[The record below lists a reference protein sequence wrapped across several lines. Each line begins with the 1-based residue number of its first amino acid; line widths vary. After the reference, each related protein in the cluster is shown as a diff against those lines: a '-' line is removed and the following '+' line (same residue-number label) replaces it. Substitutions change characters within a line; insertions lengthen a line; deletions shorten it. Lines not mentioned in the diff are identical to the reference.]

1 MRSSFASQEVS
12 SSAGSSS
19 KTREVPLTAASD
31 PPSGGTGA
39 KHEGPPALEVVS
51 ITRGGAREL
60 VVLERDGKPREDVRR
75 LGGRREETMTTH
87 DNPQANPGPVRD
99 IPVDWEALEDAF
111 ENNAP
116 EVHSY
121 LHLVT
126 GDVLRVVDGV
136 ADPQMHARIA
146 ADPNYLRIDP
156 VSSREQY
163 RWMERYIPMV
173 EDPELVAKL
182 TQAIDGKGAFRR
194 FKDVLMAYGPE
205 RERWF
210 SFRSERLRIFMEAWL
225 SAHALNPIARPA
237 WTPDAMPKGDSTETP
252 AVAAEPGRGDT
263 KRGRNAESLRKTL
276 REIADALG
284 PRDLDTVVAFAEF
297 VRARRAARSFSSHF
311 GSDASHAQEEEA
323 PASQETFGEAHGDT
337 AS

>member
-1 MRSSFASQEVS
+1 MANDN
-12 SSAGSSS
+12 
-19 KTREVPLTAASD
+19 TAAAGV
-31 PPSGGTGA
+31 P
-39 KHEGPPALEVVS
+39 
-51 ITRGGAREL
+51 
-60 VVLERDGKPREDVRR
+60 
-75 LGGRREETMTTH
+75 M
-87 DNPQANPGPVRD
+87 RD
-99 IPVDWEALEDAF
+99 IPIDWEALEDAF

-121 LHLVT
+121 LHLTT

-173 EDPELVAKL
+173 EDPDLQQKL

-194 FKDVLMAYGPE
+194 FKDVLMSYAHE

-210 SFRSERLRIFMEAWL
+210 AFRSERLRIFMEAWL
-225 SAHALNPIARPA
+225 SAHALNPVTRPI
-237 WTPDAMPKGDSTETP
+237 WVPEITPSRPDAP
-252 AVAAEPGRGDT
+252 APSPSEPAAAREEPAPVRRG
-263 KRGRNAESLRKTL
+263 KSVESLRKSL

-284 PRDLDTVVAFAEF
+284 PRDLDNLYAFAEF
-297 VRARRAARSFSSHF
+297 LKARRAARSF
-311 GSDASHAQEEEA
+311 ASHALEHEQQHEQPHHNEDEA
-323 PASQETFGEAHGDT
+323 PPSNRDPDQAG
-337 AS
+337 